1 MKKYFGDKSFYKKVI
16 LIALPIML
24 QQGITQFVSLLD
36 NVMIGNFS
44 DTAMAG
50 VSVVNQIIFVFNFV
64 IIGALAAVGIYIA
77 QYFGANDQHNQMLC
91 FRLKFWVGLII
102 LLLMILIILVFGD
115 YLINAFLTNPSSQEE
130 KLAIETSAKDYLF
143 IISFTFLPYTISQ
156 IYSSTLREV
165 GETVKPMIAG
175 AIAVVVNGIFNMWF
189 IYGGLGVPAM
199 GASGAAIATLI
210 ARIVEMLFLIFFTH
224 KHHKKFNF
232 VEGVFKSVYVPK
244 RIIKNVLIKGTPLIF
259 NELLWSLGTTLLLRI
274 YSNRGTDILKAFS
287 ISSTTTNLF
296 YIIFGAMAS
305 AISIMVGQSLGA
317 GNLEEAV
324 DNDRKL
330 IMFSVIVCFIFG
342 IILACIAPIIPM
354 LYKDTSQDVR
364 KLATSLMFVIAG
376 CMIIFSFNTSCFYTL
391 RAGGVTFVT
400 FLFDS
405 LFVWVVSL
413 PLALVLVKLTD
424 ASIVLVYF
432 VVQITEIIKSVIG
445 YLLIK
450 SKIWVKN
457 LVVE

>member
-102 LLLMILIILVFGD
+102 LLLMILIILIFGD

-189 IYGGLGVPAM
+189 IYGGLGLPAI

>member
-102 LLLMILIILVFGD
+102 LLLMILIILIFGD

>member
-1 MKKYFGDKSFYKKVI
+1 MKKYFGDKAFYKRVI

-91 FRLKFWVGLII
+91 FRLKFWVGLIV
-102 LLLMILIILVFGD
+102 LLLMILIVLLLGD
-115 YLINAFLTNPSSQEE
+115 YLINAFLTNPSSEEE
-130 KLAIETSAKDYLF
+130 KIAIETSAKEYLF
-143 IISFTFLPYTISQ
+143 IISFTLLPYTISQ

-175 AIAVVVNGIFNMWF
+175 AIAVVVNGVFNMWF
-189 IYGGLGVPAM
+189 IYGGLGLPAM
-199 GASGAAIATLI
+199 GASGAAIATLL

-224 KHHKKFNF
+224 KHHQKFTF
-232 VEGVFKSVYVPK
+232 VEGVFKSIYVPK

-296 YIIFGAMAS
+296 YIVFGAMAS

-330 IMFSVIVCFIFG
+330 IVFSVIVCFIFG
-342 IILACIAPIIPM
+342 IILACVAPIIPM

-364 KLATSLMFVIAG
+364 KLATNLMFVIAG

-391 RAGGVTFVT
+391 RAGGVTFAT

-413 PLALVLVKLTD
+413 PLALVLVKFTN
-424 ASIVLVYF
+424 ASIVLIYF
-432 VVQITEIIKSVIG
+432 IIQITELIKSVIG

-457 LVVE
+457 LVIE

>member
-1 MKKYFGDKSFYKKVI
+1 
-16 LIALPIML
+16 
-24 QQGITQFVSLLD
+24 
-36 NVMIGNFS
+36 
-44 DTAMAG
+44 
-50 VSVVNQIIFVFNFV
+50 
-64 IIGALAAVGIYIA
+64 
-77 QYFGANDQHNQMLC
+77 
-91 FRLKFWVGLII
+91 
-102 LLLMILIILVFGD
+102 
-115 YLINAFLTNPSSQEE
+115 
-130 KLAIETSAKDYLF
+130 
-143 IISFTFLPYTISQ
+143 
-156 IYSSTLREV
+156 
-165 GETVKPMIAG
+165 
-175 AIAVVVNGIFNMWF
+175 
-189 IYGGLGVPAM
+189 
-199 GASGAAIATLI
+199 
-210 ARIVEMLFLIFFTH
+210 
-224 KHHKKFNF
+224 
-232 VEGVFKSVYVPK
+232 
-244 RIIKNVLIKGTPLIF
+244 
-259 NELLWSLGTTLLLRI
+259 
-274 YSNRGTDILKAFS
+274 
-287 ISSTTTNLF
+287 
-296 YIIFGAMAS
+296 MAS

>member
-102 LLLMILIILVFGD
+102 LLLMILIILIFGD

-175 AIAVVVNGIFNMWF
+175 AIAVVVNGIFTMWF

>member
-175 AIAVVVNGIFNMWF
+175 AIAVVVNGLFNMWF

-330 IMFSVIVCFIFG
+330 IMFSVIICFIFG

>member
-175 AIAVVVNGIFNMWF
+175 AIAVVVNGLFNMWF

-354 LYKDTSQDVR
+354 LYKDISQNVG

-432 VVQITEIIKSVIG
+432 IVQITEIIKSVIG

>member
-189 IYGGLGVPAM
+189 IYGGLGLPAM

-432 VVQITEIIKSVIG
+432 IVQITEIIKSVIG

>member
-432 VVQITEIIKSVIG
+432 IVQITEIIKSVIG

>member
-364 KLATSLMFVIAG
+364 KLATSLMAVIAG

-432 VVQITEIIKSVIG
+432 IVQITEIIKSVIG

>member
-175 AIAVVVNGIFNMWF
+175 AIAVVVNGLFNMWF

>member
-102 LLLMILIILVFGD
+102 LLLMILIILIFGD

-189 IYGGLGVPAM
+189 IYGGLGLPAM